1 MKGSRIPHLRFLGIG
16 FTHAQILSQYAGS
29 GLFHKMPG
37 LPINTGNTW
46 FAGMIAGIVT
56 LVVCGAVF
64 RGSRLR
70 CFRKLLAPSIILNI
84 VGLLLS
90 IWPVSEGVPA
100 ALASFLGAM
109 GLGIGSSI
117 MFLLWADVFNG
128 MKIEDAEIALPLSSV
143 IVLIY
148 AVAAPLLPGGF
159 DGILMLVAPLAS
171 GSMLYLAFKESPKT
185 FQQDAASAAPSNAP
199 SSLARELVCI
209 SIPLFLFYATLSW
222 NGVVSQH
229 ELVGSRSVPDIVGS
243 LTGVLCAIGF
253 VFFSFKTD
261 FAALFRWLCPLATVA
276 LVLNFWDSEV
286 SSLVICS
293 ISSVLDITI
302 WIVTYLY
309 CLRKARSDYDI
320 SIARVAALLAVSH
333 LGAIAGN
340 MLAAGVL
347 TSLGHVDHSIV
358 QVISLV
364 LICSVVSATMGIVGR
379 PTSRIADE
387 WHENANAVPSDVSS
401 RCKAISERQGL
412 TARELDVLIL
422 LAMGRSQPYICEY
435 LTLSKSTVSTHVGH
449 IYQKCDVHSRQE
461 LLDCI
466 NE

>member
-1 MKGSRIPHLRFLGIG
+1 MKESRIPHLRFLGIG

-37 LPINTGNTW
+37 LPINSGDTW
-46 FAGMIAGIVT
+46 FAGMLAGIVT
-56 LVVCGAVF
+56 LVVCGMVF

-70 CFRKLLAPSIILNI
+70 SFRKLFVPSIILNI
-84 VGLLLS
+84 VGLLLA
-90 IWPVSEGVPA
+90 IWPVNEGEA
-100 ALASFLGAM
+100 AAFASFIGAI
-109 GLGIGSSI
+109 GLGVGSSI

-143 IVLIY
+143 IILIY
-148 AVAAPLLPGGF
+148 AVAVPLLPGGF
-159 DGILMLVAPLAS
+159 DGILMLAAPLAS
-171 GSMLYLAFKESPKT
+171 GTMLYLAFKETPKI
-185 FQQDAASAAPSNAP
+185 FQRDAALDTPLNDS
-199 SSLARELVCI
+199 SSLAQEMIRI
-209 SIPLFLFYATLSW
+209 SIALFFFYVTLSW

-253 VFFSFKTD
+253 VFCSFKTD
-261 FAALFRWLCPLATVA
+261 FAALFRWLCPLATIA
-276 LVLNFWDSEV
+276 LVLNFWESDLSF
-286 SSLVICS
+286 LIICS

-309 CLRKARSDYDI
+309 CLRKAQSDYDM
-320 SIARVAALLAVSH
+320 SIARVAVLLAVSH
-333 LGAIAGN
+333 LGAIVGN
-340 MLAAGVL
+340 MLAAEAL
-347 TSLGHVDHSIV
+347 SRLGYVDYSIV
-358 QVISLV
+358 RVISLV
-364 LICSVVSATMGIVGR
+364 LICLVVSATMGVVGQPSPR
-379 PTSRIADE
+379 VAE
-387 WHENANAVPSDVSS
+387 VWHESANSVPSDVSL
-401 RCKAISERQGL
+401 RCKAISERRGL

-422 LAMGRSQPYICEY
+422 LAKGRSQPYICEY

-461 LLDCI
+461 LLDYI